1 MSVYTNQISQYAFNI
16 NKKKELEQKY
26 EEVQEEFRKVSREY
40 SVMLEAQ
47 RVLGVISEEHTNKIL
62 DYITGTINNALSK
75 MFPNDIRR
83 IYLKKKLHANQH
95 THINVILETSKG
107 MQRDLKLQAGT
118 GLRQTIAIL
127 YMITLVVVVKARKL
141 ILADELMSGLHP
153 SAKQIVMDI
162 LGIFAEAG
170 FQFVLVEYGFDSLG
184 KVYLV
189 EKPNDI
195 ATVTHLGDTY
205 NNEVFVFN
213 RPVENVD
220 MNYYEEEDEEEV
232 EETIV

>member
-1 MSVYTNQISQYAFNI
+1 MSAYTNQISQFEFNI
-16 NKKKELEQKY
+16 NKRKELE
-26 EEVQEEFRKVSREY
+26 REY
-40 SVMLEAQ
+40 ERIRDEYRELDKEYVVMLEAQ

-75 MFPNDIRR
+75 MFPNDVRR

-127 YMITLVVVVKARKL
+127 YMITLVVVVKSRKL
-141 ILADELMSGLHP
+141 IIADELMSGLHP
-153 SAKQIVMDI
+153 SAKRIVMDI

-189 EKPNDI
+189 EKPDDK
-195 ATVTHLGDTY
+195 ATVTHLGSTY

-213 RPVENVD
+213 RPVEEVD
-220 MNYYEEEDEEEV
+220 LNYHEEIDEDTEAEE
-232 EETIV
+232 